1 MKWEQDVM
9 RCMPLFVHEYEV
21 QKPRWGGRGRG
32 GKTRGG
38 GGKKGEGKRCERC
51 EGCERHSECLGT
63 HENRYHLS
71 NEALALNGL
80 GGHREMR
87 VKGI

>member
-1 MKWEQDVM
+1 
-9 RCMPLFVHEYEV
+9 MPLFVHEYEV

-38 GGKKGEGKRCERC
+38 GGGAKKVRARGARGARGCERC
-51 EGCERHSECLGT
+51 SECLGT

-87 VKGI
+87 VKDI

>member
-1 MKWEQDVM
+1 ME
-9 RCMPLFVHEYEV
+9 
-21 QKPRWGGRGRG
+21 GGE
-32 GKTRGG
+32 
-38 GGKKGEGKRCERC
+38 KGEGERCERC
-51 EGCERHSECLGT
+51 EGCERRSECLGT

>member
-1 MKWEQDVM
+1 
-9 RCMPLFVHEYEV
+9 MPLFVHEYEV
-21 QKPRWGGRGRG
+21 QKPRWGDRWRG

-38 GGKKGEGKRCERC
+38 GGEKGEGERCER
-51 EGCERHSECLGT
+51 CERHSECLGT

-71 NEALALNGL
+71 NEALALNEL

>member
-1 MKWEQDVM
+1 M
-9 RCMPLFVHEYEV
+9 RCVVCRFLCTSTRCRSH
-21 QKPRWGGRGRG
+21 GGVV
-32 GKTRGG
+32 GKMRGG
-38 GGKKGEGKRCERC
+38 GGEKGEGERYERC
-51 EGCERHSECLGT
+51 EGCERRSECLGT

-71 NEALALNGL
+71 NEALDLNGL

>member
-1 MKWEQDVM
+1 
-9 RCMPLFVHEYEV
+9 MPLFVHEYEV
-21 QKPRWGGRGRG
+21 QKPRWGDRWRG

-38 GGKKGEGKRCERC
+38 GGAKEVRARGARGAR
-51 EGCERHSECLGT
+51 GCERRSECLGT

-80 GGHREMR
+80 GGHREMQ

>member
-1 MKWEQDVM
+1 
-9 RCMPLFVHEYEV
+9 MPLFVHEYEV
-21 QKPRWGGRGRG
+21 QKPWWGGRGRG

-38 GGKKGEGKRCERC
+38 GGEKGEGERCERC
-51 EGCERHSECLGT
+51 ERRSECLGT